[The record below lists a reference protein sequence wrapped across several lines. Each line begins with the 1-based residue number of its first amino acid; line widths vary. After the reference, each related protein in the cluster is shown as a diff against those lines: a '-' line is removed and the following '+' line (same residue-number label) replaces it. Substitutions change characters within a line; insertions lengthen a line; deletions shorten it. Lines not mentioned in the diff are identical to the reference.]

1 MEALVQLD
9 GVRKNY
15 GEAIA
20 LHPTDLVF
28 ERGKTTVL
36 IGPSGCG
43 KSTLL
48 RLIIRLLDPD
58 AGTISFDGAPVTPV
72 KIAQL
77 RRRIGYVIQDG
88 GLFPH
93 LTARKN
99 ILLMASHLKWE
110 AAKMN
115 HRLAELCALTQFP
128 ETALDRFPLE
138 LSGGQRQRISLMRAL
153 ALSPELLLLDEPLGA
168 LDPLVRAA
176 LQKDLKE
183 IFARLKQ
190 TAILVTHDLAEAA
203 YLGDEIVLMN
213 DGRVVPARN
222 AGRSAHAAGQRFCH
236 RVHQRP
242 TQPLHVMNAEQ
253 GAAVYPQPRD
263 RPSQRAVCKPPLLG
277 LLAALFPLRH
287 PAWQSPS

>member
-1 MEALVQLD
+1 MSALVQLQ
-9 GVRKNY
+9 GVSKTF
-15 GEAIA
+15 GEAAA
-20 LHPTDLVF
+20 LQPVDLTF

-48 RLIIRLLDPD
+48 RLIIGLLEPSS
-58 AGTISFDGAPVTPV
+58 GTIRFDGATVTSASIV
-72 KIAQL
+72 SL

-99 ILLMASHLKWE
+99 VLLMATHLKRTATE
-110 AAKMN
+110 MDQ
-115 HRLAELCALTQFP
+115 RVTELCSLT
-128 ETALDRFPLE
+128 RFPRAAIDRYPIE
-138 LSGGQRQRISLMRAL
+138 LSGGQRQRVSLMRAL

-176 LQKDLKE
+176 LQRDLKE

-190 TAILVTHDLAEAA
+190 TALLVTHDLAEAA

-213 DGRVVPARN
+213 EGRVIQIGSLEDLRANPASEFVTEFIN
-222 AGRSAHAAGQRFCH
+222 AQR
-236 RVHQRP
+236 
-242 TQPLHVMNAEQ
+242 
-253 GAAVYPQPRD
+253 
-263 RPSQRAVCKPPLLG
+263 G
-277 LLAALFPLRH
+277 L
-287 PAWQSPS
+287 SII